1 MVGRGRR
8 GAELEK
14 SSRVEGVGLMGGAEH
29 EKPSIVEGMGL
40 VLVVCI

>member
-1 MVGRGRR
+1 MG

-14 SSRVEGVGLMGGAEH
+14 PSRVEGMGLMERAEY
-29 EKPSIVEGMGL
+29 EKPSIVEGVGP